1 MRAIIT
7 LTVVTE
13 ATVEGVE
20 AKDITVVHEVTEA
33 IIEDAAPLA
42 TEPALNEVVLAV
54 NLAVAVAVVE
64 MSEKEAKEANGVEE
78 VVVVLI
84 EAANEV
90 TRVEAVD
97 RGLKD
102 AVQEAADDM

>member
-1 MRAIIT
+1 M
-7 LTVVTE
+7 
-13 ATVEGVE
+13 
-20 AKDITVVHEVTEA
+20 
-33 IIEDAAPLA
+33 
-42 TEPALNEVVLAV
+42 LAV

-102 AVQEAADDM
+102 A